1 MRLSDAENLS
11 RGRLTRI
18 YCTGCRGHGWARTYG
33 LNFPILPT
41 ARPKLSLPYTAAS
54 SPPSIAFTSS
64 SDSRSA
70 MIATR
75 SPAPSTVFGIGMV
88 SGSFAGPWA

>member
-1 MRLSDAENLS
+1 MRSSDGSDLS
-11 RGRLTRI
+11 RERLTRI
-18 YCTGCRGHGWARTYG
+18 YQLACRGLGWARTYG

-41 ARPKLSLPYTAAS
+41 ARPKLSYDIAPS
-54 SPPSIAFTSS
+54 PSIDFTSA

-70 MIATR
+70 MTATR
-75 SPAPSTVFGIGMV
+75 SPAPMTVLGIGMV